1 MRHKAEALLH
11 VKGAINI
18 NTLIIKERENEEKV
32 VA

>member
-1 MRHKAEALLH
+1 MRRKAEALLH

-18 NTLIIKERENEEKV
+18 NTLIIKERKNEKEV